1 MTQVRTFRL
10 ALATGLLGLTLA
22 ACGGGSD
29 DTATADAE
37 TPSSTPS
44 SAEMEPTP
52 SA

>member
-29 DTATADAE
+29 DTATADTEA
-37 TPSSTPS
+37 PSSTPIS
-44 SAEMEPTP
+44 SWRR
-52 SA
+52 